1 MKKLD
6 HEIELT
12 KLVALITAF
21 MMAINKTT
29 AGEKDPT
36 RLLTIQNICI
46 QEFIK
51 RCLVVIG
58 DLAEEEQS
66 LSKGK

>member
-6 HEIELT
+6 HEIELR

-21 MMAINKTT
+21 MTAIRKTT
-29 AGEKDPT
+29 AGEKDPA
-36 RLLTIQNICI
+36 RLLAIQNLCI

-51 RCLVVIG
+51 RCLVVISG
-58 DLAEEEQS
+58 LAEEEQEKT
-66 LSKGK
+66 KGK